1 MRYNLSEVKSRLVK
15 ILPEL
20 ITEHFPLATKNAKGW
35 RVGGLSGEKGQ
46 SLFVNSEGAWFD
58 HASHE
63 KGGILDLVAI
73 WANCDD
79 FADTLKWACDKTG
92 YEAPEAPVRKTIEK
106 AANILKDISPSGLD
120 YLEARGLDSS
130 FAKGLPIRS
139 LERDKGFALLHNC
152 ESGTRC
158 HAIKYFDFNTK
169 GWTSSPDPSHILWGM
184 DFVCA
189 NYEGFT
195 EYIVITEGHWDACAY
210 LQSKI
215 PAVSIPSG
223 VNNDKWIE
231 ESFDFLSSFE
241 RIVLSYDDEEG
252 DPGREG
258 AARVAA
264 RISACFGPPRVV
276 SHPDG
281 CKDANDTLQLLG
293 PDGLRDGVR
302 DAKPYSP
309 PEIISGEELLT
320 GAIASITDNP
330 FQLATPFSDFQFH
343 IRDHEM
349 TLYTGYTGH
358 GKSNLLRQILCYL
371 MDTYEAKVC
380 TASFEDQPEIMV
392 GEMLRHQFGKSGV
405 IDTPDVRRFLGKLSV
420 YNTTSTTKAVNNA
433 KNIINLF
440 THMHNRWGITQFAL
454 DNLMMLSAAKDDYE
468 GQIEIVELFRTFVTS
483 QAAHLHVAAHPRKPG
498 NTGKATGP
506 PDAYD
511 IAGPGEIP
519 SLTWNILSF
528 FRCTSKEKQLAMML
542 QMGRG
547 SPGDMAAIET
557 YDREH
562 PDAILSCEKQ
572 RTTGKLPTKNLWFKH
587 SNKTFV
593 GTPEERA

>member
-1 MRYNLSEVKSRLVK
+1 M
-15 ILPEL
+15 
-20 ITEHFPLATKNAKGW
+20 
-35 RVGGLSGEKGQ
+35 
-46 SLFVNSEGAWFD
+46 
-58 HASHE
+58 
-63 KGGILDLVAI
+63 
-73 WANCDD
+73 
-79 FADTLKWACDKTG
+79 
-92 YEAPEAPVRKTIEK
+92 
-106 AANILKDISPSGLD
+106 
-120 YLEARGLDSS
+120 
-130 FAKGLPIRS
+130 
-139 LERDKGFALLHNC
+139 
-152 ESGTRC
+152 
-158 HAIKYFDFNTK
+158 
-169 GWTSSPDPSHILWGM
+169 
-184 DFVCA
+184 
-189 NYEGFT
+189 
-195 EYIVITEGHWDACAY
+195 
-210 LQSKI
+210 
-215 PAVSIPSG
+215 
-223 VNNDKWIE
+223 
-231 ESFDFLSSFE
+231 
-241 RIVLSYDDEEG
+241 
-252 DPGREG
+252 
-258 AARVAA
+258 AA

-281 CKDANDTLQLLG
+281 CKDANDTLKLHG
-293 PDGLRDGVR
+293 PDGLNGGIT

-309 PEIISGEELLT
+309 PEILSGEELLT
-320 GAIASITDNP
+320 GAIAVITDNP
-330 FQLATPFSDFQFH
+330 FQLATPFDDFPFH

-358 GKSNLLRQILCYL
+358 GKSNLLRQILSYL
-371 MDTYEAKVC
+371 MHTYEAKVC
-380 TASFEDQPEIMV
+380 TASFEDKPEVMV
-392 GEMLRHQFGKSGV
+392 GEMLRHQFGKNGV
-405 IDTPDVRRFLGKLSV
+405 ADTPDVRRFLSKLNV
-420 YNTTSTTKAVNNA
+420 YNTTGTTKAVNNA

-440 THMHNRWGITQFAL
+440 THMHNRWGVTQFAL